1 MLLIQVFLTMYINS
15 RAVIKID
22 VINSSMH
29 RSEHYLVCQDDVSL
43 CFGTG
48 ILKTYTSFMRL
59 CFIVIQQ
66 KFKLSKSFIPCRAFY
81 LFFTTSLINLII

>member
-1 MLLIQVFLTMYINS
+1 MYINS

-22 VINSSMH
+22 VINSNMH
-29 RSEHYLVCQDDVSL
+29 RIEHYLVCQDDVSL
-43 CFGTG
+43 CSGTG
-48 ILKTYTSFMRL
+48 VLTTYASFMHL

-66 KFKLSKSFIPCRAFY
+66 KFNLSKSFFPCRAFY